1 MRAIN
6 PPNLDIQIVYRACIN
21 SIKDDDLSTR
31 LQSIMTNIIQS
42 SSDYGNKALTSML
55 YTIPPNH
62 CDNDAIALGN
72 VTKKE
77 LRAVYSSYFV
87 PATKLARIYYD
98 QLISLAPLGK
108 CPYCGVGYA
117 STLDHYLPKNKFP
130 QLSVTPLN
138 LIPSCKDCNTGKKTS
153 FASTLHEQSLHPY
166 FDHDNFIKDQWL
178 YANVIETTPAIID
191 YCVIPPSQWNEDDK
205 ARVHTHFNDFDLK
218 LKYSIEASNQIAV
231 LRDSLLYAWDTKG
244 FVGVRQQLMLDALAY
259 YLKHP
264 NSWQTAMYQAL
275 AKSNWYCNGGFR

>member
-6 PPNLDIQIVYRACIN
+6 RPNLDIQIVYEACIN
-21 SIKDDDLSTR
+21 SITDDDLYTR

-42 SSDYGNKALTSML
+42 SSDYGNKALISLL

-62 CDNDAIALGN
+62 CENDAIALGN

-77 LRAVYSSYFV
+77 LRAVYSSHFV
-87 PATKLARIYYD
+87 PATKPARIYYD

-153 FASTLHEQSLHPY
+153 FPTTFRAQSLHPY
-166 FDHDNFIKDQWL
+166 FDHDNFIEDQWL

-191 YCVIPPSQWNEDDK
+191 YCVIPPSHWNEDDK

-231 LRDSLLYAWDTKG
+231 LRDSLLYAWDSNG

-275 AKSNWYCNGGFR
+275 AQSNWYCNGGFR